1 MLSKCY
7 TIFIICQT
15 PNHRTMKTQSNEYPQ
30 VPYSRDAGDYCPV
43 TGEPGDFY
51 LGKEGKQTGTQ
62 TGLRVS

>member
-1 MLSKCY
+1 
-7 TIFIICQT
+7 
-15 PNHRTMKTQSNEYPQ
+15 MKTQSNEYPQ